1 MFRLTGFFSCFLGD
15 LGGGPLS
22 DFLESIY
29 FNICIS
35 PKSTKCNTINS
46 ISHST
51 SSGGMF
57 GTPCFFK
64 SHKVRFSFLKVSIQ
78 QNFIFKLYYF

>member
-1 MFRLTGFFSCFLGD
+1 MFRLTGFFSSFLGD

-35 PKSTKCNTINS
+35 PKSAK
-46 ISHST
+46 
-51 SSGGMF
+51 
-57 GTPCFFK
+57 
-64 SHKVRFSFLKVSIQ
+64 
-78 QNFIFKLYYF
+78 

>member
-1 MFRLTGFFSCFLGD
+1 MFRLTGFFSSFLGD

-35 PKSTKCNTINS
+35 PKSATCNIINS
-46 ISHST
+46 ISHHV
-51 SSGGMF
+51 F
-57 GTPCFFK
+57 VK
-64 SHKVRFSFLKVSIQ
+64 SHKIKFSFLKVSIQ
-78 QNFIFKLYYF
+78 HNFMLKLYYF